1 MNTFTDSFGNY
12 SFLDLEQGSYK
23 VGIELDYGWQ
33 YTYPSQST
41 SSAYS
46 IVNSNSS
53 SGNLINLNSNVS
65 SNISNSYS
73 SSSSLNPNLSGDY
86 SHIDGSGQTIVVI
99 DTGIDLDHPF
109 FGPDDNNDGISD
121 RIIFSKGFSTN
132 SSLGDDIQ
140 GHGTHVAGI
149 AASSNANYSG
159 VASGANIISL
169 DVFGGGAGAEYLE
182 DALRWCAENV
192 DKYSIDVINMSLE
205 LIIFSGRSGSIL
217 NLSC

>member
-1 MNTFTDSFGNY
+1 MM
-12 SFLDLEQGSYK
+12 
-23 VGIELDYGWQ
+23 EL
-33 YTYPSQST
+33 
-41 SSAYS
+41 
-46 IVNSNSS
+46 
-53 SGNLINLNSNVS
+53 
-65 SNISNSYS
+65 
-73 SSSSLNPNLSGDY
+73 
-86 SHIDGSGQTIVVI
+86 
-99 DTGIDLDHPF
+99 
-109 FGPDDNNDGISD
+109 SD

-192 DKYSIDVINMSLE
+192 DKYSIDVINMSLGGP
-205 LIIFSGRSGSIL
+205 LFSGRSG
-217 NLSC
+217 